1 MYSKSINQ
9 LISSFKTLPSVGQ
22 KTAERFVF
30 SLLKSGK
37 KQVAQLSENLNN
49 LSNTIRSCK
58 TCWDFVDTDP
68 CPICA
73 NHDRDKTTICIIA
86 EPQDI
91 QVIEK
96 TQEYKGKYFVLR
108 GLINLDKKHIPKTKI
123 KELFI
128 FLKSDTEV
136 KEIILALNSDMD
148 GETTSLYLQ
157 KQIKILRPNIK
168 ISRLARGL
176 PMGSD
181 LQYADEITLSAAI
194 KNRS

>member
-1 MYSKSINQ
+1 MYSESINQ
-9 LISSFKTLPSVGQ
+9 LISSLRKLPSVGQ

-37 KQVAQLSENLNN
+37 KQVVELSNSLNN
-49 LSNTIRSCK
+49 LTKTIKSCEQCWNFTDASPCNICSNQT
-58 TCWDFVDTDP
+58 
-68 CPICA
+68 
-73 NHDRDKTTICIIA
+73 RDKSTICVVA

-91 QVIEK
+91 EAIEK

-108 GLINLDKKHIPKTKI
+108 GLINLDQRYLPKTKI

-128 FLKSDTEV
+128 FLKKDQEIKEV
-136 KEIILALNSDMD
+136 ILALNSDMD

-168 ISRLARGL
+168 VSRLARGL

>member
-9 LISSFKTLPSVGQ
+9 LISSFKSLPSVGQ

-37 KQVAQLSENLNN
+37 KQVSELSANLNN
-49 LSNTIRSCK
+49 LTKTIKSCK
-58 TCWDFVDTDP
+58 QCWDFVDTDP
-68 CPICA
+68 CPICS
-73 NHDRDKTTICIIA
+73 DQTRDKTTICVVA

-108 GLINLDKKHIPKTKI
+108 GLINLDQKHLPKTKI

-128 FLKSDTEV
+128 FLKSDKEV
-136 KEIILALNSDMD
+136 KEIILALNPDMD

-157 KQIKILRPNIK
+157 KQIKTLRPDIK